1 MQRRQEPA
9 TKNKNRATGF
19 SDADWGALE
28 KRLSDTRDL
37 LQDILL
43 HLRRVLDNLKTVGDS
58 YQAAGRAWRRTDS
71 AAGAGRAQGTRASGA
86 AGHAD
91 TRKSASGQKA
101 HAGPG
106 ASSAAGA
113 TGNGARFHAAGSKAS
128 GASASQGSP
137 GAAGRQTHFGSA
149 GNGSTSSA
157 GAAGSAGGQ
166 RFAGTAGASGA
177 RASQDRQA
185 GNGFSWSSRTRTD
198 SASSSSSFT
207 GGSQQQQRAS
217 SQDWRAQREARAGS
231 GAGERTDTR
240 AGSRDSF
247 GSQSR
252 QERAGGQSGG
262 QSSSQS
268 GQQSHNKGHQQ
279 GHRTTGA
286 GGGSSYQ
293 DYRQR
298 THKSPLGSGRMTL
311 TQACA
316 LLCIVYPCTADD
328 IKSAYRKQARRHHP
342 DLGGNEEMM
351 KSINQAYEL
360 ALSWCSPLRGKSAT
374 WAA

>member
-9 TKNKNRATGF
+9 PENKNRATGF

-43 HLRRVLDNLKTVGDS
+43 HLRRVLDNLKTVGDT
-58 YQAAGRAWRRTDS
+58 YQTAGRAWRRTDS
-71 AAGAGRAQGTRASGA
+71 AAGAGRAYGTRASGT
-86 AGHAD
+86 AGGGD
-91 TRKSASGQKA
+91 TRKTTSGAKS

-106 ASSAAGA
+106 ASGAG
-113 TGNGARFHAAGSKAS
+113 GNGTRFQAAGSRAS
-128 GASASQGSP
+128 GAGDTAGAS
-137 GAAGRQTHFGSA
+137 GAQGRQTTFGASRP
-149 GNGSTSSA
+149 NSTSSA
-157 GAAGSAGGQ
+157 HSAGGQ
-166 RFAGTAGASGA
+166 TFAGTAGRAGATGASGA

-198 SASSSSSFT
+198 STSSSSSNFT
-207 GGSQQQQRAS
+207 GGSQQQQKAS
-217 SQDWRAQREARAGS
+217 SHDWRAQREARPGS
-231 GAGERTDTR
+231 GAGERTDSR

-252 QERAGGQSGG
+252 QERSGSQGGA
-262 QSSSQS
+262 QS
-268 GQQSHNKGHQQ
+268 GQQSHSKGHQQ
-279 GHRTTGA
+279 SHRTTGA